1 MSPKTPS
8 GIKIVATNRQA
19 GFRYELLDKYEAG
32 MILLGSEVK
41 SLRDG
46 NANIGDSYVVH
57 TRAGELVLFN
67 SHISHYPPANRMN
80 HEPLRARKLLL
91 HAHELEHLI
100 GKLKERGLTLIP
112 TQIYFK
118 NGRAKIEICLARGKK
133 SIDKRQ
139 DIKKKEQKRE
149 MDKAIKS
156 QRRLK

>member
-1 MSPKTPS
+1 VGEKQKQ

-32 MILLGSEVK
+32 MVLLGSEVK

-46 NANIGDSYVVH
+46 NGNIQDSYVMH
-57 TRAGELVLFN
+57 KNDELILLN

-80 HEPLRARKLLL
+80 HDPLRARKLLL
-91 HAHELEHLI
+91 HAHELGHLI

-112 TQIYFK
+112 TQVYFK
-118 NGRAKIEICLARGKK
+118 NGKAKIQIALARGKK
-133 SIDKRQ
+133 SIDKRE

-149 MDKAIKS
+149 MDRAI
-156 QRRLK
+156 RRRR